1 VSLDLYSCKMK
12 TNTSRMN
19 ASAKEKQ
26 KRTVSAHFRVNR
38 AWASQ
43 IPHLVGFFTTFHP
56 NLPPYWWREEGSNRQ
71 RSGRGNRFHSP
82 LVKMVYRYLT
92 LLGAFWAPLIA
103 PSSSMWVAV
112 GSMKWYPL
120 CILIYPF
127 FARIASARAAP
138 LDERRSRHV
147 TSSHYAVPRAPQ
159 ILLLL
164 LGTMDFCATSE
175 CRLVE
180 CLYDTTKHERD
191 TNYEMHDTIL
201 LRNNVSLLDFDDS
214 DSIGSDR
221 SIHERRCTM

>member
-1 VSLDLYSCKMK
+1 MLV
-12 TNTSRMN
+12 
-19 ASAKEKQ
+19 Q
-26 KRTVSAHFRVNR
+26 KRSKREPSRHTFVSIEHGRAKSPTWWVFSLLFIQIYHRIGGAKRVRTDN
-38 AWASQ
+38 A
-43 IPHLVGFFTTFHP
+43 PGD
-56 NLPPYWWREEGSNRQ
+56 
-71 RSGRGNRFHSP
+71 GNRFPSP

-92 LLGAFWAPLIA
+92 LLGAFLTPLIA

-191 TNYEMHDTIL
+191 TNYEMYDTIL